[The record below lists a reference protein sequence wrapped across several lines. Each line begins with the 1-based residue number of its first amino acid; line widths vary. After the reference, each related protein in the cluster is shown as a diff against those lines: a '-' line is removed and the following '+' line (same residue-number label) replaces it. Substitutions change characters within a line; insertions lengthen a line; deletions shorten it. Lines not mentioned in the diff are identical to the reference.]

1 MEKGMIVGKL
11 IKLLLKM
18 MGKIGMMKIFE
29 EMKVKMEKK
38 KRKRVEEREEIFEEI
53 GIIIEILIGENI
65 MRRWGIR
72 KKELII
78 EEGVI
83 MKLR

>member
-1 MEKGMIVGKL
+1 
-11 IKLLLKM
+11 M

-83 MKLR
+83 MKLRQIREVMMNKEEK

>member
-1 MEKGMIVGKL
+1 
-11 IKLLLKM
+11 M

-65 MRRWGIR
+65 MKRWGIR

-83 MKLR
+83 MKLRQIREVMMNKEEK